1 MRRDTYRLTA
11 QTPIRAR
18 LSGRHINLHT
28 AENSHSQRRDLPILS
43 KLTLR
48 DDRDVFIVPPA
59 YKQISLRRFQQI
71 INLINQFFIKQ
82 LAAQ

>member
-11 QTPIRAR
+11 QTPIRAH
-18 LSGRHINLHT
+18 LSRRHINLYT
-28 AENSHSQRRDLPILS
+28 AENSHSPRRDLPILS
-43 KLTLR
+43 KLTFHY
-48 DDRDVFIVPPA
+48 DRDVFIVPPA